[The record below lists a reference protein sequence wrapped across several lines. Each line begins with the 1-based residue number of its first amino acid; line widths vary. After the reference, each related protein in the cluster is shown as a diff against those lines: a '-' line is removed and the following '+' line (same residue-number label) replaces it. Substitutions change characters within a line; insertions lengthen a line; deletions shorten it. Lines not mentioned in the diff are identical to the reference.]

1 MKISI
6 ITTCYN
12 REETILDALNSVK
25 NQDYD
30 NIEHI
35 IIDGNSSDNSLGIIE
50 ENMNKRMKV
59 FSEEDN
65 GAYDAFNK
73 GIEKS
78 SGDIIGFLH
87 SDDVFYS
94 NKVASDIC
102 KNIGDAPGIYG
113 NLIYVDRNDIDKKIR
128 TWKSKSLVG
137 IIFILDGCLRIPLYF

>member
-73 GIEKS
+73 GIEKVLE
-78 SGDIIGFLH
+78 I
-87 SDDVFYS
+87 
-94 NKVASDIC
+94 
-102 KNIGDAPGIYG
+102 
-113 NLIYVDRNDIDKKIR
+113 
-128 TWKSKSLVG
+128 
-137 IIFILDGCLRIPLYF
+137 

>member
-59 FSEEDN
+59 FSRKIME
-65 GAYDAFNK
+65 
-73 GIEKS
+73 
-78 SGDIIGFLH
+78 LMMH
-87 SDDVFYS
+87 
-94 NKVASDIC
+94 
-102 KNIGDAPGIYG
+102 
-113 NLIYVDRNDIDKKIR
+113 LIRA
-128 TWKSKSLVG
+128 
-137 IIFILDGCLRIPLYF
+137 